1 MVQLGNRRLR
11 VLPTCS
17 WASHDLEDC
26 KTLQQQLGVFHL
38 VVVAREVEELPD
50 LLACS
55 PRPATL
61 PEKRTK
67 TLISDAL
74 TQKNYFIDFSNLC
87 LLLTV
92 SWPIEH
98 QLSLGGNNLFRIQ
111 LKLSLRPNSQAI
123 SSSYAVLTM
132 T

>member
-1 MVQLGNRRLR
+1 MDNVGRNYKLIQLGNRRLR

-38 VVVAREVEELPD
+38 VVVVREVEELLD

-55 PRPATL
+55 PHPATL
-61 PEKRTK
+61 PETK
-67 TLISDAL
+67 QNGPSISDAL
-74 TQKNYFIDFSNLC
+74 TQKNYFIHFSNLY
-87 LLLTV
+87 LLVTI

-98 QLSLGGNNLFRIQ
+98 QLSIESNNLFRIQ
-111 LKLSLRPNSQAI
+111 LKLSLQLNS
-123 SSSYAVLTM
+123 
-132 T
+132 